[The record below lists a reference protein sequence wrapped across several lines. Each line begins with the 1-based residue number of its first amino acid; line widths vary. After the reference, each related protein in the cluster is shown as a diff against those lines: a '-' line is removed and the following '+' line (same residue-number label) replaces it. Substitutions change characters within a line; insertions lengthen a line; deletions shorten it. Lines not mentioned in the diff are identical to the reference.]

1 MIRIFA
7 LLALLVLALPASA
20 MAEDMFKREH
30 DIIRNSGASGDTDYG
45 CSRFS
50 DCGREKS
57 RDTRENAV
65 GETYEL
71 GNRFD
76 NEGRG
81 SRRSLSDNVL
91 DQLSPA
97 SGR

>member
-1 MIRIFA
+1 MIRIFFP
-7 LLALLVLALPASA
+7 LALLLVALPASA
-20 MAEDMFKREH
+20 MAEDMFQRER
-30 DIIRNSGASGDTDYG
+30 DIIGDTPAIGETQD

-50 DCGREKS
+50 DCGREKA
-57 RDTRENAV
+57 RDRENAI
-65 GETYEL
+65 GETQEL